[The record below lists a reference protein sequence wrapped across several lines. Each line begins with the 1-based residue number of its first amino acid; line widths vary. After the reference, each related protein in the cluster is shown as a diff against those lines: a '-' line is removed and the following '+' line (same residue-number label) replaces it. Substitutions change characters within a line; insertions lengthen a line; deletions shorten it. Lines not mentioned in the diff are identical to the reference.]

1 MMLFVGEPGIIRK
14 TQNGNVDLISIE
26 AMFGVDPT
34 PTWETDRR
42 SHVRYHNSPNNDT
55 HPYNSVKGPFLYTRG
70 LADTFSYLAQADL

>member
-1 MMLFVGEPGIIRK
+1 MMLFAGEPGIIRQ

-42 SHVRYHNSPNNDT
+42 SHVLYQNFPNYDT
-55 HPYNSVKGPFLYTRG
+55 QPYNFVKTEGIYQRVGSPMLP
-70 LADTFSYLAQADL
+70 DI